1 MSQSDARSST
11 VFVIDDD
18 ADVRASIAGLLKTVG
33 LRVET
38 FEAPQEFLSRE
49 RSGGPSC
56 LVLDFT
62 LSNTNGFE
70 VQRELSTAGVHI
82 PIIFISGDGEIPA
95 SARAMKSGAVA
106 FLTKPFEDQDLLDAI
121 REALNRDRTMR
132 EASTSS
138 PNRVAASNS
147 RRIPMAT
154 ATEMRASGIDVVG
167 DMVAW
172 GAHFCLF
179 YETREDLL
187 DTLTSYCRSGLE
199 RGEYCMWIVAE
210 PLTIEEARAA
220 LKNVVPDVDR
230 HLADSR
236 LELTP
241 ARDWFL
247 KGGRFDG
254 KSLTQ
259 DWYDKLARVSARGYP
274 GMRVTGDTTWLSKK
288 DWGHFCDYEDG
299 LNEVIGH
306 QRLAVL
312 CTYPLSHCGAPQILD
327 VVRTHQFV
335 LARRNGSWD
344 VVETATLKQAKAEIK
359 TLNAELEQRVLE
371 RTSEL
376 MKASESLREAQTELA
391 HVNRVTAMGQ
401 LAASIVHETM
411 QPISA
416 AVTNAHAA
424 LRSLSTKLPD
434 VEAAREAIDRIVQN
448 GSRASDV
455 IGRLRALSKK
465 APPLK
470 ENLAINDAVLD
481 VVALTRNE
489 VVKNGISLRT
499 KLADDLPPIQAD
511 RVQLQQVILNLIMN
525 AVQAMSG
532 GKGSRELRVGTEGD
546 GAGGVVVTVQD
557 SGPGLNSDSFDRV
570 FEAFYTTK
578 PHGMGMGLSICRTIV
593 EAHGGR
599 IWASP
604 GAGPGA
610 TLQFALPAA

>member
-1 MSQSDARSST
+1 MAQSGAQSTT

-18 ADVRASIAGLLKTVG
+18 DDVRASIAGLLKTVG
-33 LRVET
+33 LHAET
-38 FEAPQEFLSRE
+38 FTSAEEFLSRE
-49 RSGGPSC
+49 RSDGPGC
-56 LVLDFT
+56 LVIDFT
-62 LSNTNGFE
+62 LPSMTGFDA
-70 VQRELSTAGVHI
+70 QRQLSDAGFHL
-82 PIIFISGDGEIPA
+82 PTIFISGYDEQPTIA
-95 SARAMKSGAVA
+95 HAMQSGAVA
-106 FLTKPFEDQDLLDAI
+106 FLIKPFEDRDLLDAI
-121 REALNRDRTMR
+121 REALNRDQTMR

-147 RRIPMAT
+147 GRTPM
-154 ATEMRASGIDVVG
+154 ATEMRNSGIDVVG

-179 YETREDLL
+179 YETKDDLL

-236 LELTP
+236 LELAP

-247 KGGRFDG
+247 KGGTFDG

-288 DWGHFCDYEDG
+288 DWTHFCDYEDG
-299 LNEVIGH
+299 LNEVIGN

-312 CTYPLSHCGAPQILD
+312 CTYPLSQCGAPQVLD

-335 LARRNGSWD
+335 LARRHGSWD

-359 TLNAELEQRVLE
+359 VLNEELEQRVVE

-376 MKASESLREAQTELA
+376 MKASEALREAETELA

-424 LRSLSTKLPD
+424 LRSLSADPPD
-434 VEAAREAIDRIVQN
+434 LGDVREALDRIVKA

-470 ENLAINDAVLD
+470 DNVAINEAVLD
-481 VVALTRNE
+481 VIALTRGE

-499 KLADDLPPIQAD
+499 DFAEGLPRVQAD
-511 RVQLQQVILNLIMN
+511 RVQVQQVILNLIMN
-525 AVQAMSG
+525 AVDAMIDVHG
-532 GKGSRELRVGTEGD
+532 RPRELLVGTERD
-546 GAGGVVVTVQD
+546 ATGGVVVRVTD
-557 SGPGLNSDSFDRV
+557 SGSGLSSESFDRV

-578 PHGMGMGLSICRTIV
+578 PRGMGMGLSICRTIV

-599 IWASP
+599 IWASRT
-604 GAGPGA
+604 AGPGA

>member
-1 MSQSDARSST
+1 MAKPGAQSTT

-18 ADVRASIAGLLKTVG
+18 DDVRASIAGLLKTVG
-33 LRVET
+33 LHAET
-38 FEAPQEFLSRE
+38 FTSAEEFLSRE
-49 RSGGPSC
+49 RSDGPGC
-56 LVLDFT
+56 LVIDFT
-62 LSNTNGFE
+62 LPSMTGFDA
-70 VQRELSTAGVHI
+70 QRQLSDAGFHL
-82 PIIFISGDGEIPA
+82 PTIFISGYDEQPTIA
-95 SARAMKSGAVA
+95 HAMQSGAVA
-106 FLTKPFEDQDLLDAI
+106 FLIKPFEDRDLLDAI
-121 REALNRDRTMR
+121 REALNRDQTMR

-147 RRIPMAT
+147 GRTPM
-154 ATEMRASGIDVVG
+154 ATEMRNSGIDVVG

-179 YETREDLL
+179 YETKDDLL

-236 LELTP
+236 LELAP

-247 KGGRFDG
+247 KGGTFDG

-288 DWGHFCDYEDG
+288 DWTHFCDYEDG
-299 LNEVIGH
+299 LNEVIGN

-312 CTYPLSHCGAPQILD
+312 CTYPLSQCGAPQVLD

-335 LARRNGSWD
+335 LARRHGSWD

-359 TLNAELEQRVLE
+359 VLNEELEQRVVE

-376 MKASESLREAQTELA
+376 MKASEALREAETELA

-424 LRSLSTKLPD
+424 LRSLSADPPD
-434 VEAAREAIDRIVQN
+434 LGDVREALDRIVKA

-470 ENLAINDAVLD
+470 DNVAINDAVLD
-481 VVALTRNE
+481 VIALTRGE

-499 KLADDLPPIQAD
+499 DFAEGLPRVQAD
-511 RVQLQQVILNLIMN
+511 RVQVQQVILNLIMN
-525 AVQAMSG
+525 AVDAMIDVHG
-532 GKGSRELRVGTEGD
+532 RPRELLVGTERD
-546 GAGGVVVTVQD
+546 ATGGVVVRVTD
-557 SGPGLNSDSFDRV
+557 SGSGLSSESFDRV

-578 PHGMGMGLSICRTIV
+578 PRGMGMGLSICRTIV

-599 IWASP
+599 IWASRT
-604 GAGPGA
+604 AGPGA